1 MRSLTMTVCRRS
13 TIAGAALALLLAAP
27 AAAQPPPEVGVRIM
41 PPPGAPPGPFRV
53 MIGGE
58 GPLGEGAGML
68 LPLMLH
74 ATNLTPEQEE
84 KIRVIMRSDRSRLR
98 ELFGQIDQAND
109 ALAAKLV
116 APAPV
121 DAAGLAPEVERISV
135 LRTELLKQG
144 LQSALAIR
152 AVLTPEQLEQA
163 AKKRARMLALQKEM
177 RELMEE

>member
-1 MRSLTMTVCRRS
+1 MSTHRRS
-13 TIAGAALALLLAAP
+13 SIAGAALLLWLATAT
-27 AAAQPPPEVGVRIM
+27 AAQPLPELGAVRVP
-41 PPPGAPPGPFRV
+41 PPPGAAPGPFRV

-58 GPLGEGAGML
+58 GPLGEGPGML

-74 ATNLTPEQEE
+74 ATNLSPAQEE
-84 KIRVIMRSDRSRLR
+84 KIRTIMRADRERLR
-98 ELFGQIDQAND
+98 ALFGQIDQAND
-109 ALAAKLV
+109 ALAAKLIG
-116 APAPV
+116 PAPV
-121 DAAGLAPEVERISV
+121 DAAGLAPEVERITA

-163 AKKRARMLALQKEM
+163 ARKRARMLALQKEM